1 MWSTITQQ
9 SRIESRF
16 SRGSR
21 IECQLTFER
30 YCITK
35 LGLAEGEET
44 SKSFKVLFVS
54 LAKPQLKMTV
64 IQNQGK
70 CSRVWNAEQ
79 IWLILARDSK
89 TVQMFLR
96 SLSPFIAIAE
106 SCIRW
111 LDYNV
116 TFEFVDEILQ
126 CDHSNETSLEELSHD
141 TVCLFVCF
149 CCCCLIFKY
158 FPKWNLEILLNV
170 DCGHFLQRIILLFII
185 FVPCSVLFLSLYY
198 FSLAFILTVQ
208 PNILTYPF
216 CVRLLCTIISS

>member
-79 IWLILARDSK
+79 IWLISARDSE

-141 TVCLFVCF
+141 TICLFVCF

-158 FPKWNLEILLNV
+158 FPNEIWKFCWMLTAA
-170 DCGHFLQRIILLFII
+170 I
-185 FVPCSVLFLSLYY
+185 FCSESFYCL
-198 FSLAFILTVQ
+198 
-208 PNILTYPF
+208 
-216 CVRLLCTIISS
+216 

>member
-21 IECQLTFER
+21 IECQLPFER

-79 IWLILARDSK
+79 IWLILARDNE
-89 TVQMFLR
+89 TVQTFLR
-96 SLSPFIAIAE
+96 SLSPFIAIAD
-106 SCIRW
+106 SCK
-111 LDYNV
+111 V
-116 TFEFVDEILQ
+116 AGLQ
-126 CDHSNETSLEELSHD
+126 CNFWVCGRNPAVWPFKWNLSGR
-141 TVCLFVCF
+141 TFTWYYLFVCLF
-149 CCCCLIFKY
+149 
-158 FPKWNLEILLNV
+158 LL
-170 DCGHFLQRIILLFII
+170 LLLLFN
-185 FVPCSVLFLSLYY
+185 F
-198 FSLAFILTVQ
+198 
-208 PNILTYPF
+208 
-216 CVRLLCTIISS
+216 